1 MGPGL
6 RLRRV
11 RDDSQES
18 EDRMMIA
25 SVAFEPCVMP
35 LEDKNWKF
43 ALGTASTSC
52 GYIVRL
58 TADTGYVGYGYS
70 NSSPHMGSSFET
82 LPFELE
88 RFKPLLQ
95 GKDPFAIEAILQSLD
110 RSLVGASQ
118 AKAGIDCALHDLC
131 ARALGVPLYNLL
143 GGKVRS
149 SVPVLR
155 IVPIKTP
162 SEMAANADRLFQQG
176 YHYFKIKVHGN
187 VAEDVA
193 RVKAIRERVGDD
205 AHLTIDANQ
214 SYSPKDAITAINR
227 MAEYRLDLVEQPV
240 SRDDLKGLELVTR
253 SVPVTVEADEG
264 AGTVDEIMTLVSN
277 RIVDA
282 VSLKIQKLGGLRNA
296 LAAARICE
304 AGKVKYR
311 LGAHVGTR
319 LGNAHAIHL
328 AAALPGVDYAC
339 ELGEFS
345 RMFNDPFAGIEVVNG
360 ELAVPDGPGCGVEP
374 VTTAERRAG
383 A

>member
-1 MGPGL
+1 
-6 RLRRV
+6 
-11 RDDSQES
+11 
-18 EDRMMIA
+18 MIIS
-25 SVAFEPCVMP
+25 SVEFSPCVMP

-43 ALGTASTSC
+43 ALGTSSTSC

-58 TADTGYVGYGYS
+58 TADGGHVGYGYS

-82 LPFELE
+82 LPAELE
-88 RFKPLLQ
+88 RFKPLVL

-110 RSLVGASQ
+110 RSLAGASQ

-149 SVPVLR
+149 TVSVLR

-162 SEMAANADRLFQQG
+162 AEMAANAEKLLEQG
-176 YHYFKIKVHGN
+176 YRYFKIKVHGD

-193 RVKAIRERVGDD
+193 RVKAIRERVGHD

-214 SYSPKDAITAINR
+214 SYAPKDAITAINR
-227 MAEYRLDLVEQPV
+227 MAEYRVDLVEQPV
-240 SRDDLKGLELVTR
+240 SRDDLKGLALVTR

-264 AGTVDEIMTLVSN
+264 AGTVDEIMTLVAN

-319 LGNAHAIHL
+319 LGNAHAMQL

-345 RMFNDPFAGIEVVNG
+345 RMYNDPFAGIEVVNG
-360 ELAVPDGPGCGVEP
+360 ELTVPDRVGCGVEP
-374 VTTAERRAG
+374 VAQDEKRAG
-383 A
+383 AA

>member
-1 MGPGL
+1 
-6 RLRRV
+6 
-11 RDDSQES
+11 
-18 EDRMMIA
+18 MIIT
-25 SVAFEPCVMP
+25 SVASEPCVMP
-35 LEDKNWKF
+35 LEDKNWTF

-52 GYIVRL
+52 GWIVRL
-58 TADTGYVGYGYS
+58 TSDGGHVGYGYS
-70 NSSPHMGSSFET
+70 NSSPHMGSTFET
-82 LPFELE
+82 LPAELE
-88 RFKPLLQ
+88 RFKPILL
-95 GKDPFAIEAILQSLD
+95 GKDPFAIELILRELD
-110 RSLVGASQ
+110 RSLTGASQ

-143 GGKVRS
+143 GGKVRDA
-149 SVPVLR
+149 VPVLR
-155 IVPIKTP
+155 IVAIKTP
-162 SEMAANADRLFQQG
+162 AEMAANAAKLLDQG
-176 YHYFKIKVHGN
+176 YRYFKIKVHGD
-187 VAEDVA
+187 VDEDIA
-193 RVKAIRERVGDD
+193 RVKAIRERVGPDP
-205 AHLTIDANQ
+205 HLTIDANQ
-214 SYSPKDAITAINR
+214 SYTVKDAITAINR

-240 SRDDLKGLELVTR
+240 SRHDLKGLELVTR

-264 AGTVDEIMTLVSN
+264 AGTVDEIMTMVSN

-296 LAAARICE
+296 IAAARICE

-360 ELAVPDGPGCGVEP
+360 TLAVPDRIGCGVGP
-374 VTTAERRAG
+374 VTAQADKRAG
-383 A
+383 AA

>member
-1 MGPGL
+1 
-6 RLRRV
+6 
-11 RDDSQES
+11 
-18 EDRMMIA
+18 MIIT
-25 SVAFEPCVMP
+25 SVEFEPCVMP
-35 LEDKNWKF
+35 LEDKNWTF
-43 ALGTASTSC
+43 ALGTASTSR
-52 GYIVRL
+52 GFIVRL
-58 TADTGYVGYGYS
+58 RSDTGHVGYGYS
-70 NSSPHMGSSFET
+70 NSSPHMGSTFES
-82 LPFELE
+82 LPAELE
-88 RFKPLLQ
+88 RFKPLVL
-95 GKDPFAIEAILQSLD
+95 GKDPFAIEAILQALD
-110 RSLVGASQ
+110 RSLTGASQ

-143 GGKVRS
+143 GGKVRDS
-149 SVPVLR
+149 FPVLR
-155 IVPIKTP
+155 IVAIKTP
-162 SEMAANADRLFQQG
+162 AEMAANAAKLFEQG
-176 YHYFKIKVHGN
+176 YRYFKIKVHGD

-193 RVKAIRERVGDD
+193 RVKAIRERLGDE

-214 SYSPKDAITAINR
+214 SYSPKDAITAINQ
-227 MAEYRLDLVEQPV
+227 MAEFRLDLVEQPV
-240 SRDDLKGLELVTR
+240 SRNDIKGLALVTR

-319 LGNAHAIHL
+319 LGSAHAIHL

-345 RMFNDPFAGIEVVNG
+345 RMYNDPFAGIEVVNG
-360 ELAVPDGPGCGVEP
+360 VLAVPNGIGCGVEP
-374 VTTAERRAG
+374 VATAQTRKRAG
-383 A
+383 AA

>member
-1 MGPGL
+1 M
-6 RLRRV
+6 R
-11 RDDSQES
+11 
-18 EDRMMIA
+18 IK
-25 SVAFEPCVMP
+25 SVEFEPCVMP

-43 ALGTASTSC
+43 ALGTASTSR
-52 GYIVRL
+52 GWIVRI
-58 TADTGYVGYGYS
+58 TSDEGHTGYGYS
-70 NSSPHMGSSFET
+70 NSSPHMGSTFES
-82 LPFELE
+82 LPHELE
-88 RFKPLLQ
+88 RFKPIVL
-95 GKDPFAIEAILQSLD
+95 GNDPFAIEAILQELD
-110 RSLVGASQ
+110 RSLAGGSQ

-131 ARALGVPLYNLL
+131 ARALNVPLYNLL

-155 IVPIKTP
+155 IVAIKTP
-162 SEMAANADRLFQQG
+162 AEMAEQAQKLLDQG
-176 YHYFKIKVHGN
+176 YTYFKIKVHGE
-187 VAEDVA
+187 VDEDVA
-193 RVKAIRERVGDD
+193 RVKAIRERVGKG

-240 SRDDLKGLELVTR
+240 SRHDLKGLELVTR
-253 SVPVTVEADEG
+253 SVPVVVEADEG

-304 AGKVKYR
+304 AGHVKYR

-339 ELGEFS
+339 ELGEFT
-345 RMFNDPFAGIEVVNG
+345 RMYNDPFAGLEVVDG
-360 ELAVPDGPGCGVEP
+360 ALSVPDGPGCGVEP
-374 VTTAERRAG
+374 VAAAEAKRAG
-383 A
+383 VG

>member
-1 MGPGL
+1 
-6 RLRRV
+6 
-11 RDDSQES
+11 
-18 EDRMMIA
+18 MIIN
-25 SVAFEPCVMP
+25 SMEFEPCVMP
-35 LEDKNWKF
+35 LEDKNWTF
-43 ALGTASTSC
+43 ALGTASTSR
-52 GYIVRL
+52 GWIVRIRS
-58 TADTGYVGYGYS
+58 DDGHVGYGYA
-70 NSSPHMGSSFET
+70 NSSPHMGSTFES
-82 LPFELE
+82 LPAQLE
-88 RFKPLLQ
+88 RYKPLVL
-95 GKDPFAIEAILQSLD
+95 GKDPFAIEAILRELD
-110 RSLVGASQ
+110 RSLTGASQ

-143 GGKVRS
+143 GGKVRD

-155 IVPIKTP
+155 IVAIKTP
-162 SEMAANADRLFQQG
+162 AEMAANAAKLLDQG
-176 YHYFKIKVHGN
+176 YRYFKIKVHGD

-193 RVKAIRERVGDD
+193 RVKAIRERVGEE

-214 SYSPKDAITAINR
+214 SYSPKDAIAAINR
-227 MAEYRLDLVEQPV
+227 MAAYRLDLVEQPV
-240 SRDDLKGLELVTR
+240 SRHDLKGLELVTR

-264 AGTVDEIMTLVSN
+264 AGTIDEIMTLVSN

-282 VSLKIQKLGGLRNA
+282 VSLKIQKLGGLCNA

-345 RMFNDPFAGIEVVNG
+345 RMSNDPFTGIEVVNG
-360 ELAVPDGPGCGVEP
+360 VLSVPNGIGCGVEP
-374 VTTAERRAG
+374 VAMAQTEKRAG
-383 A
+383 AI